1 MKKFIEKFGFRSI
14 LAPAKEVDLKDAEMQ
29 LGKKFPLEY
38 AEFLKLWNGGVFTD
52 SPKPIFQ
59 VEEYVYRPLTV
70 LHGVGPY
77 SVPSIHLLGDAVQN
91 AYRFDE
97 LVPDRFLAIGWGGPF
112 EVLCISVEGDDM
124 GKVFSWYPGGYV
136 SDDDV
141 RTEEFLTLVAENFFD
156 FWNNLIE
163 GDTYELN

>member
-14 LAPAKEVDLKDAEMQ
+14 LSTATQADIDDSENQLNKKIPKD
-29 LGKKFPLEY
+29 Y
-38 AEFLKLWNGGVFTD
+38 AEFLLEWNGGIFVD
-52 SPKPIFQ
+52 DPRPIFQ
-59 VEEYVYRPLTV
+59 VDEFVYRQIV
-70 LHGVGPY
+70 HLHGVGPFP
-77 SVPSIHLLGDAVQN
+77 VELVHLLGESVQHG
-91 AYRFDE
+91 YRFDE
-97 LVPDRFLAIGWGGPF
+97 LVPERFLAIGCGNTF
-112 EVLCISVEGDDM
+112 EILCISTDSEDSGRVY
-124 GKVFSWYPGGYV
+124 SWYPGGYV